1 MTEGREEG
9 HKEEMNEAETRTE
22 HIDPAWVATDWGVVA
37 HMATAFLAPMSPP
50 ATRSVDVLRK

>member
-1 MTEGREEG
+1 
-9 HKEEMNEAETRTE
+9 MNEAETRAE
-22 HIDPAWVATDWGVVA
+22 YIDPAWVATDWGVVA